1 MFEEN
6 RVLLTELQQTIVSLK
21 RDQAER
27 DERREE
33 QQRIEREQRKEQ
45 EEEERRREVEK
56 IEKIERIERIEK
68 EMKMEMK
75 MEMEEEMKRIET
87 NSILSPKVE
96 LLQTAVKAITEV
108 HPQEM
113 IGEKQTVITDGTVGI
128 LNEMKNFINR

>member
-68 EMKMEMK
+68 EMKMEM
-75 MEMEEEMKRIET
+75 EEEMKRIET

>member
-6 RVLLTELQQTIVSLK
+6 RVLLTELQQMIVSLK

-56 IEKIERIERIEK
+56 VERIERIEK
-68 EMKMEMK
+68 EMK

-113 IGEKQTVITDGTVGI
+113 TGEKQTVITDGTVGI
-128 LNEMKNFINR
+128 LNEMNGFIDR

>member
-56 IEKIERIERIEK
+56 IEKIERIEK
-68 EMKMEMK
+68 EMKMERK

>member
-6 RVLLTELQQTIVSLK
+6 RVLLTELQQMIVSLK

-56 IEKIERIERIEK
+56 VERIEK
-68 EMKMEMK
+68 EMK

-113 IGEKQTVITDGTVGI
+113 TGEKQTVITDGTVGI
-128 LNEMKNFINR
+128 LNEMNGFIDR